1 MSTPT
6 DRNRLSAEAS
16 PYLRQHADNP
26 VNWQPWDDRAFETAA
41 EHDVPVFVSVGYAAC
56 HWCHVM
62 EEESFSDPEVAETLN
77 ESFVPV
83 KVDREER
90 PDVDDVL
97 MTVCQL
103 VSGGGGWPLSA
114 WCTPDGK
121 PFYVGTYFP
130 REPTRGRPGFR
141 ELCERIADSWS
152 DPEQRSEME
161 SRADQWMA
169 AARDE
174 VESVPDQPGDPPGTG
189 ILEEAAATAV
199 RGYDEEHGGFGTSG
213 PKFPQPRRIDLL
225 LRAGAAADH
234 TGDPSG
240 HAGDPSGHATDAE
253 RESGNAER
261 SPSTRA
267 ATGTLDAMVAGGL
280 YDHVGGGFHRYATD
294 RSWTVPHFEKML
306 YDNAELPRVL
316 LDAFQLTGNPR
327 YALVAQETFAFL
339 DRELSHPDGGFFSTL
354 DARSV
359 PPASR
364 RNATTNATDAAGAT
378 DTPDAAEATDATDA
392 TESSPDPVE
401 GAFYTWTP
409 EEIEAVLDEPAASL
423 VCDRYGVTSAGNF
436 ERGTTVLTESSSI
449 GELAGEHGLDRA
461 TVRERLREARVDL
474 YEARERRPRPR
485 RDEKVLAGWNGRTI
499 SAFAAGA
506 RALDPRLADRATTAL
521 EFVRDRLWD
530 ADARRL
536 DRRWIDG
543 DRKGPGYLDDY
554 AFLARGAFD
563 TYQVTGRPDHL
574 GFAIELAD
582 RIVADFYDE
591 NAGTIYSVPSDRGD
605 GAAGPSDLS
614 VRPQSLTDRSLPSS
628 VGVAVGLLAEL
639 DGFVTDRPYRDVA
652 EAVLETHADRISGR
666 PLEHASLVL
675 AADRVANGGIELVFA
690 GDERPDSWWEAL
702 SNRFL
707 PGAVFAPRPATAD
720 ATAEWCR
727 EIGLEEVPPVWDG
740 REAID
745 GEPTVYACRGF
756 ACSPPKTDV
765 EAALDWL

>member
-62 EEESFSDPEVAETLN
+62 EEESFSDPDVAETLN

-130 REPTRGRPGFR
+130 REPTRGRPGFQ

-152 DPEQRSEME
+152 DTEQRAEME

-174 VESVPDQPGDPPGTG
+174 VESVPDQPGEPPGTG
-189 ILEEAAATAV
+189 ILEEAASTAV

-225 LRAGAAADH
+225 LRAGAASERDH
-234 TGDPSG
+234 AERD
-240 HAGDPSGHATDAE
+240 AGEAEQDSVDAE
-253 RESGNAER
+253 RTAAI
-261 SPSTRA
+261 RA

-294 RSWTVPHFEKML
+294 RTWTVPHFEKML

-316 LDAFQLTGNPR
+316 LDAFQLTGTPR
-327 YALVAQETFAFL
+327 YGLVAQETFAFL

-359 PPASR
+359 PPESR
-364 RNATTNATDAAGAT
+364 RNATTDASDIG
-378 DTPDAAEATDATDA
+378 
-392 TESSPDPVE
+392 ESVPEPVE

-409 EEIEAVLDEPAASL
+409 KEIEAVLEAPAASL
-423 VCDRYGVTSAGNF
+423 VCDRYGVTPAGNF
-436 ERGTTVLTESSSI
+436 ERGTTVLTESASI
-449 GELAGEHGLDRA
+449 GELASEHGLERG

-474 YEARERRPRPR
+474 YEARERRPRPA
-485 RDEKVLAGWNGRTI
+485 RDEKVLAGWNGRAI

-530 ADARRL
+530 PDARRL

-582 RIVADFYDE
+582 RVVAEFYDE
-591 NAGTIYSVPSDRGD
+591 TAGTVYSVPSDRGD

-628 VGVAVGLLAEL
+628 VGIAVELLVEL
-639 DGFVTDRPYRDVA
+639 DGFVGDRPYREVA
-652 EAVLETHADRISGR
+652 ETVLETHADRIRGR

-675 AADRVANGGIELVFA
+675 AADRVANGGIEIVFA

-727 EIGLEEVPPVWDG
+727 AIGLEGVPPVWDG

>member
-6 DRNRLSAEAS
+6 DRNRLSTEGS

-41 EHDVPVFVSVGYAAC
+41 EHDVPLFVSVGYAAC

-62 EEESFSDPEVAETLN
+62 EEESFSDPAVAETLN
-77 ESFVPV
+77 ESFVPI

-121 PFYVGTYFP
+121 PFYIGTYFP
-130 REPTRGRPGFR
+130 REPTRGRPGFL
-141 ELCERIADSWS
+141 ELCDRIGDSWS
-152 DPEQRSEME
+152 DPEQRAEME

-174 VESVPDQPGDPPGTG
+174 VESVPDQPGDPPGSTV
-189 ILEEAAATAV
+189 LEDAAAAAV

-213 PKFPQPRRIDLL
+213 PKFPQPRRLDLL
-225 LRAGAAADH
+225 LRAGGSADR
-234 TGDPSG
+234 TADGTTDRSADG
-240 HAGDPSGHATDAE
+240 TTDRTDVDREAATD
-253 RESGNAER
+253 RNAALQ
-261 SPSTRA
+261 A
-267 ATGTLDAMVAGGL
+267 ATGTLDAMGAGGL

-316 LDAFQLTGNPR
+316 LDAFQATGTPR
-327 YALVAQETFAFL
+327 YGLLAQETFAFL

-364 RNATTNATDAAGAT
+364 RGSTTDASE
-378 DTPDAAEATDATDA
+378 AA
-392 TESSPDPVE
+392 PDPVE

-409 EEIEAVLDEPAASL
+409 TEIDAVLEEPDASL
-423 VCDRYGVTSAGNF
+423 VRDRFGVTPAGNF
-436 ERGTTVLTESSSI
+436 ERGTTVLTESTSI
-449 GELAGEHGLDRA
+449 EELATDHGLDRS
-461 TVRERLREARVDL
+461 TVRDRLRAARLDL
-474 YEARERRPRPR
+474 YEARERRPRPA
-485 RDEKVLAGWNGRTI
+485 RDEKVIAGWNGRAI

-506 RALDPRLADRATTAL
+506 RALDPGLSERATAAL

-530 ADARRL
+530 ATDRRL

-543 DRKGPGYLDDY
+543 DRTGPGYLDDY

-563 TYQVTGRPDHL
+563 TYQVTGRPDQL

-591 NAGTIYSVPSDRGD
+591 EAGTIYSVPSKPADEPTD
-605 GAAGPSDLS
+605 GAARPSDLS

-628 VGVAVGLLAEL
+628 VGVAVELLAEL
-639 DGFVTDRPYRDVA
+639 DGFVRDRPYRSVA
-652 EAVLETHADRISGR
+652 ETVLETHADRIRAG

-690 GDERPDSWWEAL
+690 ADDRPESWRETL
-702 SNRFL
+702 SKWFL
-707 PGAVFAPRPATAD
+707 PGAVVAPRPATSA
-720 ATAEWCR
+720 ATTDWCR
-727 EIGLEEVPPVWDG
+727 EIGVEGVPPIWDG
-740 REAID
+740 RDAID

-756 ACSPPKTDV
+756 ACSPPETDI